1 MLDDLKTTFEAMD
14 EETGEAFCRALIAW
28 AGHTQGICAGDET
41 HREHA
46 DQAFAEMQE
55 LVS

>member
-14 EETGEAFCRALIAW
+14 AQTGEAFGRALIAW

-46 DQAFAEMQE
+46 DQAFAEMKE
-55 LVS
+55 LVP

>member
-14 EETGEAFCRALIAW
+14 AETGEAFCRALVAW

-55 LVS
+55 LVP